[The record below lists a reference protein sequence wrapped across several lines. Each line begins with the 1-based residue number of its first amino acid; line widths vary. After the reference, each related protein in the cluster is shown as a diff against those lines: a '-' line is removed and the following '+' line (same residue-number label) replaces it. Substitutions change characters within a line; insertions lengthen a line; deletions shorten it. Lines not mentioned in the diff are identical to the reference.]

1 MPRHRRSHLGDSRVS
16 GRNHRDLPEQNGCF
30 HTSCKVQMILNC
42 QHLSP
47 SLKNLKSYMC
57 LSVIR
62 SVVWQGGHNMESHVL
77 PGFENWGR
85 PPSLTV
91 LALNLSFL
99 KCKAKTSGLEGL

>member
-1 MPRHRRSHLGDSRVS
+1 
-16 GRNHRDLPEQNGCF
+16 
-30 HTSCKVQMILNC
+30 
-42 QHLSP
+42 
-47 SLKNLKSYMC
+47 
-57 LSVIR
+57 
-62 SVVWQGGHNMESHVL
+62 MESHVL